1 MYRILLIL
9 ALLLLPG
16 AVPTRADNT
25 GKVVMQNGD
34 TITGEFKSVIRGQ
47 LSYSTDNLGTLTINW
62 DSVATIVDT
71 KVVVLR
77 TIDGTIYQGVMEQP
91 KESQQVALRTE
102 AGLEELAMDQIYEIN
117 PLVKS
122 YWKGLKGSFS
132 LGASYTKSA
141 DSLQLSAAADIS
153 KRHLKSYRTV
163 AVNAISTTQSDGTTQ
178 NISAAYSHFK
188 IFPNRWTVPLVAAY
202 ERNQSL
208 GIQNRFLGA
217 AGGGRWL
224 IESNVQE
231 LIVFG
236 GLDVNQEDT
245 IGTDGDQTGLETFFA
260 LRYSRNRYHHL
271 KENLT
276 VSLGVF
282 PSLTESGRIRSQLNS
297 SWRQE
302 FFVAYLYFELSVY
315 AIYDRKPPAGALAS
329 TDYGVV
335 TSIGY
340 SFSP

>member
-1 MYRILLIL
+1 MRRNVLIVGLLCL
-9 ALLLLPG
+9 VTALPTW
-16 AVPTRADNT
+16 AVNT
-25 GKVVMQNGD
+25 GEVVMQNGD
-34 TITGEFKSVIRGQ
+34 TITGEFKSLVRGQ

-62 DSVATIVDT
+62 DSVATLVDT
-71 KVVVLR
+71 KVVVLQM
-77 TIDGTIYQGVMEQP
+77 TDGTIYQGVMEQP
-91 KESQQVALRTE
+91 TESGKVALRTE
-102 AGLEELAMDQIYEIN
+102 EGLSELAMDEIYEMN

-141 DSLQLSAAADIS
+141 DTLQLSASVDIS
-153 KRHLKSYRTV
+153 KRHLKSYR
-163 AVNAISTTQSDGTTQ
+163 AVSANAISTTQSDGTTQ
-178 NISAAYSHFK
+178 NITASYSYFRLLE
-188 IFPNRWTVPLVAAY
+188 NRWAVPFVAAY

-217 AGGGRWL
+217 VGGGRWL
-224 IESNVQE
+224 IESNVQS
-231 LIVFG
+231 LIVFAG
-236 GLDVNQEDT
+236 VDVNQEDT
-245 IGTDGDQTGLETFFA
+245 TGTDGDQSSLETFFA

-271 KENLT
+271 KENFAVT
-276 VSLGVF
+276 LGIF
-282 PSLTESGRIRSQLNS
+282 PSITESGRIRSSLS
-297 SWRQE
+297 AHWRQE

-315 AIYDRKPPAGALAS
+315 AIYDRKPPAGALDT